1 MLPPMLRRLDRYVLR
16 VPSLPAATRFYR
28 DVMGLHVIHETTH
41 FVTLKLP
48 EDSTELVLHNDPD
61 QPAEAA
67 FWLVDDVDDLYRRRA
82 ELNITFLS
90 PPQQASR
97 GMRATVKDP
106 FGTILHL
113 LDRTTSNASKTEDAQ
128 VSGGLFAGVV
138 PRVAP
143 KRELLVK
150 LYTDVARTADD
161 LPYTPHFESIFEP
174 YAGQH
179 PLPKPTRAETWRHLL
194 NLRKSGKLPRLG
206 EARSHPPE
214 LTEEEIERLKRLIG
228 TDLGKRDR
236 LPYTE
241 RFDQIVDEFNKPL
254 QRKLSPHLIWRL
266 VATLAK

>member
-1 MLPPMLRRLDRYVLR
+1 MLRRLDRYVLR
-16 VPSLPAATRFYR
+16 VTSLPAATRYYR
-28 DVMGLHVIHETTH
+28 DVMGLHVIHETANV
-41 FVTLKLP
+41 VTLKLP
-48 EDSTELVLHNDPD
+48 ADSTELILHNDPD

-67 FWLVDDVDDLYRRRA
+67 FWLVDDVDDLYQRKA
-82 ELNITFLS
+82 ELRLTFLS

-97 GMRATVKDP
+97 GKRATVKDP

-113 LDRTTSNASKTEDAQ
+113 LDRTAGQASRTEDAR
-128 VSGGLFAGVV
+128 VTGGLIAGVV
-138 PRVAP
+138 PRVEP
-143 KRELLVK
+143 KRELLIR
-150 LYTDVARTADD
+150 LYTQVGRTADD

-174 YAGQH
+174 YAGGQ
-179 PLPKPTRAETWRHLL
+179 PEPKPTGAETWRHLL
-194 NLRKSGKLPRLG
+194 NLRKGGKLPRLG

-214 LTEEEIERLKRLIG
+214 LSSEEIERLKKLIG

-241 RFDQIVDEFNKPL
+241 RFDQIVDDFNLPL